1 MRNAAF
7 LATGILLILI
17 QANLYRVLGFI
28 HLNGASPSL
37 VLPLIIFLGVHEH
50 SMSRGAILAFTLGYF
65 LDIVASAP
73 MWLFTFVSVA
83 IFWLSRIAGVRLT
96 AQTVLTRAA
105 LGFGFSIVESAT
117 VLILLA
123 VFGSDTR
130 RPLELVQIILPHAV
144 ATALFAPI
152 VFRIAQKLHQST
164 QGVQHGAAESAA
176 R

>member
-7 LATGILLILI
+7 LATGILLILV

-37 VLPLIIFLGVHEH
+37 ILPLVIFLGVHEH
-50 SMSRGAILAFTLGYF
+50 SVPRGAFLAFFFGYF
-65 LDIVASAP
+65 LDVVASAP

-83 IFWLSRIAGVRLT
+83 IWLLSRVAGVRLT
-96 AQTVLTRAA
+96 AQTMLTRMT
-105 LGFGFSIVESAT
+105 LGFGFSVVESSM
-117 VLILLA
+117 VLVLLA
-123 VFGSDTR
+123 VFGADTR
-130 RPLELVQIILPHAV
+130 RPLEMVTILLPRAI

-164 QGVQHGAAESAA
+164 QVVHSGAESAA